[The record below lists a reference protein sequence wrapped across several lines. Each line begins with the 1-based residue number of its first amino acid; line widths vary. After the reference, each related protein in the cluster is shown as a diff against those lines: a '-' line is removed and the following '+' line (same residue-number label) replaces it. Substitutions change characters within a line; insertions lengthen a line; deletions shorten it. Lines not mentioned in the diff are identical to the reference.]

1 MKTNSEIFEVDHDN
15 SDRKQVFID
24 ATICC
29 LAEHGYEGTTVR
41 KIAKYAQVTP
51 GLLTHYYQGKEVL
64 IAESYKYL
72 SNLFLDNFKDKIAE
86 YKSEPVKAMQIFF
99 RNFFGPDNLDEK
111 YLRVWLTFWTLT
123 LTHPGLRITHNKIY
137 EQYITSIE
145 AMIIDAYKVKNI
157 DYSSKNTKSLA
168 TGINALLDGLW
179 IECCLNPDAFS
190 QKDNLEI
197 VYNFV
202 ESTTGLKIKPE

>member
-1 MKTNSEIFEVDHDN
+1 MKTNSEIFKVDHDN

-41 KIAKYAQVTP
+41 KIAKYAKVTP

-72 SNLFLDNFKDKIAE
+72 SNLFIDNFKDKIAGH
-86 YKSEPVKAMQIFF
+86 KSEPIKALQIFIENIF
-99 RNFFGPDNLDEK
+99 EPDNRGAK

-123 LTHPGLRITHNKIY
+123 LTQPSLRLTHNEIY
-137 EQYITSIE
+137 QQYISSIE
-145 AMIIDAYKVKNI
+145 TMLIDAYKIKNI
-157 DYSSKNTKSLA
+157 DYSDKNPKSLA

-179 IECCLNPDAFS
+179 LECCLNPDSFS
-190 QKDNLEI
+190 QKDNLEV

-202 ESTTGLKIKPE
+202 ESSTGLKIKPE